1 VSTLSISPAGPAPT
15 AWRDLSLDF
24 ANTVSMHAAPTP
36 EEHLNHYTDLV
47 AWAQA
52 AGLCTPGQARR
63 LLEGAAAQPAQAQ
76 AALDAARALRE
87 AIYALFVDHAHGR
100 LAQPEALARL
110 NAALGRYCGGHQL
123 RALPDGFAWTW
134 EESAALDGMLGPVA
148 QSAAE
153 LLTSPESDRV
163 RQCAAED
170 GCGWLFYDTSRN
182 RSRRW
187 CDMGTCGNKAK
198 AQRHY
203 RRMRAAG
210 DQDDIH
216 R

>member
-1 VSTLSISPAGPAPT
+1 
-15 AWRDLSLDF
+15 
-24 ANTVSMHAAPTP
+24 
-36 EEHLNHYTDLV
+36 
-47 AWAQA
+47 
-52 AGLCTPGQARR
+52 
-63 LLEGAAAQPAQAQ
+63 
-76 AALDAARALRE
+76 
-87 AIYALFVDHAHGR
+87 
-100 LAQPEALARL
+100 
-110 NAALGRYCGGHQL
+110 
-123 RALPDGFAWTW
+123 
-134 EESAALDGMLGPVA
+134 MLGPVA